1 MDAAEDDRDI
11 KLQKQSSAFIG
22 DFELALHPFL
32 YRTTADGIPKVRRN
46 VRAREADRLVGL
58 LEPFQELP
66 QLLDPHLGR
75 FLPVLSDAL
84 LAYLRAPSRKKGAV
98 RPLLVTLSQAI
109 CRLLYTFCKIRGE
122 KVVVRFFG
130 AETKN
135 LELLLKAVEDSEG
148 REDAGE
154 GEEEEKGWT
163 WEERY
168 ICLLWLSHLLLA
180 PFDLSTISSA
190 GTGSVKRPEIANLV
204 WPETLSS
211 VAERVI
217 PLAIKYLGAAGK
229 ERDAAKA
236 LLVRISMRRDM
247 QELGLLDALVQWAM
261 ACLKSSTTLASNS
274 SYYYIGVLSYL
285 AGILISSLSTA
296 DMDPYLLKVFRTVQ
310 NISDEENV
318 AFKTVHAS
326 AIARKTVIK
335 VLRTI
340 AVLALRREYSS
351 KGNEVITNEIAEST
365 VGYLLDALADNDTP
379 VRLAASKALSVITL
393 KLAPDLASQ
402 VVSAVLDS
410 LTTSVLWTT
419 FPDGT
424 KTQDLSAVNPQ
435 EWHGLILTLSHLLY
449 RKSPPPG
456 SLALILH
463 ALLTGL
469 TFERRSTS
477 GSSVGTNVR
486 DAACFGI
493 WALARRYTT
502 RELQDIDTDEVGA
515 ATSHGGEKSI
525 IQIMATELVVAAS
538 YDSAGNIR
546 RGASAALQE
555 LIGRHPDIVTEGIAV
570 VQVVDYHAV
579 ALRSRAILE
588 VAPAAARLGDCYAEA
603 LMRALFGWRGV
614 GSGDAKSR
622 RTVAGGVG
630 ALVNLFGGGGE
641 KPWWRVH
648 GLIRQIDEQLGNL
661 KARAIDERHGLV
673 LAMASAAAGLPTL
686 LGAGA
691 VKEREDLLD
700 ALRAI
705 QRLVLGALKSA
716 MATTSRRPELGLEA
730 TCRLIVA
737 ACAIIK
743 MESVLRDMEYINNPA
758 LEAVVWENILPN
770 DEVALGDIPGK
781 LFDSIDLAKAS
792 KIVKALGS
800 ATKHTLDSFEA
811 REIAE
816 ASRSITDASLR
827 LADPETIEAAVAA
840 ATSLNLVIPA
850 DASES
855 LIQSWALAVTDR
867 SSRTRCPGYLF
878 ALASVFTHTELQDD
892 ICTLILSQWQEATN
906 IVDRVS
912 ILQCL
917 NRGRIMESHT
927 KRFIPL
933 IAEGLDDYT
942 TDARGDI
949 GSLAR
954 IEALKATS
962 EAFATIPRDAKSGA
976 VVKAAG
982 KGWYADEELF
992 GSLYS
997 RTLRL
1002 AAEKLDKVRAEAQ
1015 TALAILIQ
1023 DPMYGPY
1030 PPLLTTK
1037 LTPDS
1042 QQTAF
1047 ASAQHATR
1055 TYFRHLLDLQ
1065 LPSSASWLSTTHLHS
1080 HQRWTPHLF
1089 DGYVSAA
1096 DSGAEGLIRA
1106 SRAALNDFCFAAP
1119 ANRDLVCNALVGSV
1133 KRLHDAGDERVLL
1146 PAMSVV
1152 AFLFDAGI
1160 LEGGEQGMRGLFLA
1174 TQRAH
1179 FKSGSVRKLEV
1190 AVRVYGGLLGVGEE
1204 EREVGKVL
1212 LRMLRHPFPGVRKA
1226 VEDVLWVGRG
1236 VGKGGVGVQGVKKA
1250 LEERWESSPE

>member
-11 KLQKQSSAFIG
+11 KLQKLSSTFIA
-22 DFELALHPFL
+22 DFELSLHPFL
-32 YRTTADGIPKVRRN
+32 YRTTTDGTPPKVRRN

-75 FLPVLSDAL
+75 FLPVLADAL
-84 LAYLRAPSRKKGAV
+84 LAHLRAPPRKKGV
-98 RPLLVTLSQAI
+98 ERPQLVTLSQAI

-135 LELLLKAVEDSEG
+135 LELLLNAVEDAEG
-148 REDAGE
+148 SKETGE
-154 GEEEEKGWT
+154 GDEGVKEWT
-163 WEERY
+163 WEERGREE
-168 ICLLWLSHLLLA
+168 
-180 PFDLSTISSA
+180 A
-190 GTGSVKRPEIANLV
+190 GDSEPGMAGEASKCGRAGHPAGDQVSGSGR
-204 WPETLSS
+204 
-211 VAERVI
+211 EREGCGE
-217 PLAIKYLGAAGK
+217 GAAGAHFY
-229 ERDAAKA
+229 EAGYASAGATGCTCTVGDGVPEVIDNIGIELVI
-236 LLVRISMRRDM
+236 LLH
-247 QELGLLDALVQWAM
+247 
-261 ACLKSSTTLASNS
+261 C
-274 SYYYIGVLSYL
+274 
-285 AGILISSLSTA
+285 TA

-351 KGNEVITNEIAEST
+351 KGNEVITNEIVEST
-365 VGYLLDALADNDTP
+365 VSYLLDALADNDTP

-410 LTTSVLWTT
+410 LATNILWTT
-419 FPDGT
+419 LPDGT
-424 KTQDLSAVNPQ
+424 KTQDLTAVNPQ

-449 RKSPPPG
+449 RKSPPPD

-502 RELQDIDTDEVGA
+502 RELQDVVTAEVGA
-515 ATSHGGEKSI
+515 ATAHTGEKSI
-525 IQIMATELVVAAS
+525 IQILATELVVAAS

-588 VAPAAARLGDCYAEA
+588 VAPAAARLGDCYADA

-630 ALVNLFGGGGE
+630 ELVKLFGGSGKE
-641 KPWWRVH
+641 KPWRRVQ
-648 GLIRQIDEQLGNL
+648 GLIEQIDRQLGNL
-661 KARAIDERHGLV
+661 KPRAIDERHGLV
-673 LAMASAAAGLPTL
+673 LVMAAAAGALPS
-686 LGAGA
+686 
-691 VKEREDLLD
+691 LLD
-700 ALRAI
+700 ANSAKEWENLLDAVKAILRV
-705 QRLVLGALKSA
+705 VLSTLKSA
-716 MATTSRRPELGLEA
+716 MASTSRRPELGLEA

-737 ACAIIK
+737 ACPIVR
-743 MESVLRDMEYINNPA
+743 MERVLGHAGIDIVA
-758 LEAVVWENILPN
+758 WEKILHN
-770 DEVALGDIPGK
+770 ETSLKCIPDDS
-781 LFDSIDLAKAS
+781 FDSTE
-792 KIVKALGS
+792 V
-800 ATKHTLDSFEA
+800 
-811 REIAE
+811 REIVE
-816 ASRSITDASLR
+816 ASGSLIDASLR
-827 LADPETIEAAVAA
+827 LTDLDTIEAAVAA
-840 ATSLNLVIPA
+840 ATSLTLIIPTA
-850 DASES
+850 ASES
-855 LIQSWALAVTDR
+855 LIHAWAVAVTDH
-867 SSRTRCPGYLF
+867 SSRTRHPGYLF
-878 ALASVFTHTELQDD
+878 VLASVFTHTQSQDT
-892 ICTLILSQWQEATN
+892 ICALILSQWQQATN

-917 NRGRIMESHT
+917 NRAHILDSHT
-927 KRFIPL
+927 ARFIPL

-962 EAFATIPRDAKSGA
+962 KAFATIPRDGQSGA
-976 VVKAAG
+976 VVG
-982 KGWYADEELF
+982 DGNEDWFADEELF

-1002 AAEKLDKVRAEAQ
+1002 AAEKLDKVRGEAQ

-1023 DPMYGPY
+1023 DPI
-1030 PPLLTTK
+1030 
-1037 LTPDS
+1037 

-1047 ASAQHATR
+1047 IAANHASR

-1065 LPSSASWLSTTHLHS
+1065 LPSSASWLSTSSLHP
-1080 HQRWTPHLF
+1080 HGRWTSHLF

-1106 SRAALNDFCFAAP
+1106 SRAALDDFCFAAT
-1119 ANRDLVCNALVGSV
+1119 ANRELVCNALIGSV

-1152 AFLFDAGI
+1152 AFLFDVGI
-1160 LEGGEQGMRGLFLA
+1160 LEGGEKGLRGLFLA

-1204 EREVGKVL
+1204 EREVEKVL

-1226 VEDVLWVGRG
+1226 VEDMLWVGRG

-1250 LEERWESSPE
+1250 LEEKWESCAQPVAMVQMCPPSDPALPVALRLPRSNWLS

>member
-1 MDAAEDDRDI
+1 V
-11 KLQKQSSAFIG
+11 
-22 DFELALHPFL
+22 LA
-32 YRTTADGIPKVRRN
+32 
-46 VRAREADRLVGL
+46 
-58 LEPFQELP
+58 
-66 QLLDPHLGR
+66 
-75 FLPVLSDAL
+75 DAL
-84 LAYLRAPSRKKGAV
+84 LAYLRAPPRKRGV
-98 RPLLVTLSQAI
+98 ERSQLVTLSQAI

-135 LELLLKAVEDSEG
+135 LELLLNAVEEAEG
-148 REDAGE
+148 GKDAGE
-154 GEEEEKGWT
+154 GEERGKEWT

-190 GTGSVKRPEIANLV
+190 GTGDMKRPEIANLV
-204 WPETLSS
+204 WPDKLPS
-211 VAERVI
+211 VAERAI

-247 QELGLLDALVQWAM
+247 QALGLLDALVQWAM

-274 SYYYIGVLSYL
+274 SYYYIGLLSYL

-318 AFKTVHAS
+318 AFKTVHVS

-351 KGNEVITNEIAEST
+351 KGNEVITNEIVEST

-410 LTTSVLWTT
+410 LTTNILWTT
-419 FPDGT
+419 LPDGT
-424 KTQDLSAVNPQ
+424 KTQDLTAVNPQ

-449 RKSPPPG
+449 RKSPPPD

-502 RELQDIDTDEVGA
+502 RELQDVVTAEVGA
-515 ATSHGGEKSI
+515 ATAHTGEKSI
-525 IQIMATELVVAAS
+525 IQILATELVVAAS

-630 ALVNLFGGGGE
+630 ELVKLFGGGGKE
-641 KPWWRVH
+641 KPWRRVQ
-648 GLIRQIDEQLGNL
+648 GLIGQIDRQLGNL

-673 LAMASAAAGLPTL
+673 LVMAAAAGALPAL
-686 LGAGA
+686 LSADS
-691 VKEREDLLD
+691 VKEWEDLLD
-700 ALRAI
+700 AARAI
-705 QRLVLGALKSA
+705 LRVVLSTLKSA
-716 MATTSRRPELGLEA
+716 MAATSRRPELGLEA
-730 TCRLIVA
+730 TSRLIVA
-737 ACAIIK
+737 ACPIIR
-743 MESVLRDMEYINNPA
+743 MERVLDPTKRRSDAGIDTVP
-758 LEAVVWENILPN
+758 WEKILGN
-770 DEVALGDIPGK
+770 
-781 LFDSIDLAKAS
+781 
-792 KIVKALGS
+792 
-800 ATKHTLDSFEA
+800 
-811 REIAE
+811 E
-816 ASRSITDASLR
+816 ASPECIPDNLSYPAEISEIVEASGSLIDASLR
-827 LADPETIEAAVAA
+827 LTDPDTIEAAVAA
-840 ATSLNLVIPA
+840 ATSLTLIIPTA
-850 DASES
+850 ASES
-855 LIQSWALAVTDR
+855 LIHSWAVAVTDH
-867 SSRTRCPGYLF
+867 SSRTRHPGYLF
-878 ALASVFTHTELQDD
+878 VLASVFTHTQSQDT
-892 ICTLILSQWQEATN
+892 ICALILSQWQQATN

-912 ILQCL
+912 ILQSL
-917 NRGRIMESHT
+917 NRAHILDFHT
-927 KRFIPL
+927 ARFIPL

-962 EAFATIPRDAKSGA
+962 KAFATIPCDAQSGA
-976 VVKAAG
+976 VVRDG
-982 KGWYADEELF
+982 NEEWFADEDLF

-1002 AAEKLDKVRAEAQ
+1002 AAEKLDKVRGEAQ

-1023 DPMYGPY
+1023 DPMYVF
-1030 PPLLTTK
+1030 
-1037 LTPDS
+1037 S
-1042 QQTAF
+1042 
-1047 ASAQHATR
+1047 
-1055 TYFRHLLDLQ
+1055 
-1065 LPSSASWLSTTHLHS
+1065 
-1080 HQRWTPHLF
+1080 LF
-1089 DGYVSAA
+1089 
-1096 DSGAEGLIRA
+1096 
-1106 SRAALNDFCFAAP
+1106 P
-1119 ANRDLVCNALVGSV
+1119 
-1133 KRLHDAGDERVLL
+1133 
-1146 PAMSVV
+1146 
-1152 AFLFDAGI
+1152 
-1160 LEGGEQGMRGLFLA
+1160 
-1174 TQRAH
+1174 
-1179 FKSGSVRKLEV
+1179 
-1190 AVRVYGGLLGVGEE
+1190 
-1204 EREVGKVL
+1204 
-1212 LRMLRHPFPGVRKA
+1212 
-1226 VEDVLWVGRG
+1226 
-1236 VGKGGVGVQGVKKA
+1236 
-1250 LEERWESSPE
+1250 

>member
-11 KLQKQSSAFIG
+11 KLQKLSSTFIA
-22 DFELALHPFL
+22 DFELSLHPFL
-32 YRTTADGIPKVRRN
+32 YRTTADGVPKVRRN

-75 FLPVLSDAL
+75 FLPVLADAL
-84 LAYLRAPSRKKGAV
+84 LAYLRAPPRKRGAA

-135 LELLLKAVEDSEG
+135 LELLLNAVEEAEG

-154 GEEEEKGWT
+154 GEEEEKKWT

-190 GTGSVKRPEIANLV
+190 GTGNAKRMEIANLR
-204 WPETLSS
+204 WPERLPS

-274 SYYYIGVLSYL
+274 SYYYIGMLSYL

-410 LTTSVLWTT
+410 LTTNVLWTT
-419 FPDGT
+419 LPDGT
-424 KTQDLSAVNPQ
+424 KTQNLSAVNPQ

-449 RKSPPPG
+449 RKSPPPD

-477 GSSVGTNVR
+477 GSSIGTNVR

-502 RELQDIDTDEVGA
+502 LELQDVTTAEVGA
-515 ATSHGGEKSI
+515 ATAHGGEKSI
-525 IQIMATELVVAAS
+525 IQILATELVVAAS

-588 VAPAAARLGDCYAEA
+588 VAPAAAILGDCYAEA

-630 ALVNLFGGGGE
+630 ALVNLFGGSGGE
-641 KPWWRVH
+641 KPWRRVH
-648 GLIRQIDEQLGNL
+648 GLIQQIDGQLGNL
-661 KARAIDERHGLV
+661 KARAIEERHGLV
-673 LAMASAAAGLPTL
+673 LAMAAAVAGLPAL
-686 LGAGA
+686 LGADA

-700 ALRAI
+700 AMKAILRV
-705 QRLVLGALKSA
+705 VLWALKSA
-716 MATTSRRPELGLEA
+716 MAATSRRPELGLEA

-743 MESVLRDMEYINNPA
+743 MESVLRDMEYSNNPA
-758 LEAVVWENILPN
+758 LDAMAWKTTLRKDEAIPGYL
-770 DEVALGDIPGK
+770 PGK
-781 LFDSIDLAKAS
+781 LFDSLDSAKALE
-792 KIVKALGS
+792 IMDGLGS
-800 ATKHTLDSFEA
+800 ATKHSLDSFEA

-816 ASRSITDASLR
+816 ASVSLINASLR
-827 LADPETIEAAVAA
+827 LADTETIEAAVDA
-840 ATSLNLVIPA
+840 ATSLNMIIPT
-850 DASES
+850 DDSES
-855 LIQSWALAVTDR
+855 LIHSWTLAVTDH
-867 SSRTRCPGYLF
+867 SSRTRHPGYLF
-878 ALASVFTHTELQDD
+878 ALAGVFTHTQSQDA
-892 ICTLILSQWQEATN
+892 ICTLILDQWKVATN

-917 NRGRIMESHT
+917 NRARILESHT
-927 KRFIPL
+927 KRFVLL

-962 EAFATIPRDAKSGA
+962 KAFATISCDAKSGA
-976 VVKAAG
+976 VVEG
-982 KGWYADEELF
+982 ADEDWFADEDLF

-1023 DPMYGPY
+1023 DPI
-1030 PPLLTTK
+1030 
-1037 LTPDS
+1037 
-1042 QQTAF
+1042 QHTAF
-1047 ASAQHATR
+1047 TSAHHATR

-1065 LPSSASWLSTTHLHS
+1065 LSSSGHWLSTAPLHS
-1080 HQRWTPHLF
+1080 HQRWTPHVF

-1106 SRAALNDFCFAAP
+1106 SRAALNDFCFAES
-1119 ANRDLVCNALVGSV
+1119 ANRELVCNALVGSV

-1146 PAMSVV
+1146 PTMSVV

-1160 LEGGEQGMRGLFLA
+1160 LEGGEEGLRGLFLA

-1204 EREVGKVL
+1204 ERDVEKVL
-1212 LRMLRHPFPGVRKA
+1212 VRMLRHPFPGVRKA

-1250 LEERWESSPE
+1250 LEERWT

>member
-11 KLQKQSSAFIG
+11 KLQKLSSTFIA
-22 DFELALHPFL
+22 DFELSLQPFL
-32 YRTTADGIPKVRRN
+32 YRTTADGTPKVRRN

-66 QLLDPHLGR
+66 QLVDPHLGR
-75 FLPVLSDAL
+75 LLPALAEAL
-84 LAYLRAPSRKKGAV
+84 LADPRAAPRKRGGE
-98 RPLLVTLSQAI
+98 RPRLVTLSQAI

-135 LELLLKAVEDSEG
+135 LELLLNAVEDAEG
-148 REDAGE
+148 SKETGE
-154 GEEEEKGWT
+154 GDEGVKEWT

-190 GTGSVKRPEIANLV
+190 GTGDAKRPEIANLV
-204 WPETLSS
+204 WPEKLPS
-211 VAERVI
+211 VAERAI

-247 QELGLLDALVQWAM
+247 QALGLLDALVQWAM

-285 AGILISSLSTA
+285 AGILISPRSTT

-351 KGNEVITNEIAEST
+351 KGNEVITNEIVEST
-365 VGYLLDALADNDTP
+365 VGYLLDALADDVTP
-379 VRLAASKALSVITL
+379 
-393 KLAPDLASQ
+393 APDLASQ

-410 LTTSVLWTT
+410 LATNILWTT
-419 FPDGT
+419 LPDGT
-424 KTQDLSAVNPQ
+424 KTQDLTAVNPQ

-449 RKSPPPG
+449 RKSPPPD

-502 RELQDIDTDEVGA
+502 RELQDVVTAEVGA
-515 ATSHGGEKSI
+515 ATAHTGEKSI
-525 IQIMATELVVAAS
+525 IQILATELVVAAS

-588 VAPAAARLGDCYAEA
+588 VAAAAAGLGDCYAEA

-630 ALVNLFGGGGE
+630 ELVKLFGGSGKE
-641 KPWWRVH
+641 KPWRRVQ
-648 GLIRQIDEQLGNL
+648 GLIEQIDKQLGNL
-661 KARAIDERHGLV
+661 KPRAIDEKHGLV
-673 LAMASAAAGLPTL
+673 LVMAAAAGALPAL
-686 LGAGA
+686 LDANSA
-691 VKEREDLLD
+691 KEWEDLLD
-700 ALRAI
+700 AVKAILRV
-705 QRLVLGALKSA
+705 VLSTLKSA
-716 MATTSRRPELGLEA
+716 MASTSRRPELGLEA

-737 ACAIIK
+737 ACPIIR
-743 MESVLRDMEYINNPA
+743 MERVLGHAGIDIVA
-758 LEAVVWENILPN
+758 WEKILHN
-770 DEVALGDIPGK
+770 KTSLKCIPDDS
-781 LFDSIDLAKAS
+781 FDSTE
-792 KIVKALGS
+792 V
-800 ATKHTLDSFEA
+800 
-811 REIAE
+811 REIVGT
-816 ASRSITDASLR
+816 SGSLIDASLR
-827 LADPETIEAAVAA
+827 LTDLDTIEAAVAA
-840 ATSLNLVIPA
+840 ATSLTLIIPTA
-850 DASES
+850 ASES
-855 LIQSWALAVTDR
+855 LIHSWAVAVTDH
-867 SSRTRCPGYLF
+867 SSRTRHPGYLF
-878 ALASVFTHTELQDD
+878 VLASVFTHTQSQDA
-892 ICTLILSQWQEATN
+892 ICALILGQWQQATN

-917 NRGRIMESHT
+917 NRAQILDSHT
-927 KRFIPL
+927 ARFIPL

-962 EAFATIPRDAKSGA
+962 KAFATIPCDAQSGA
-976 VVKAAG
+976 MVQDG
-982 KGWYADEELF
+982 NEDWFADEDLF

-1002 AAEKLDKVRAEAQ
+1002 AAEKLDKVRGEAQ

-1023 DPMYGPY
+1023 DPI
-1030 PPLLTTK
+1030 
-1037 LTPDS
+1037 
-1042 QQTAF
+1042 QHAAF
-1047 ASAQHATR
+1047 TSSQHATR
-1055 TYFRHLLDLQ
+1055 VYFRHLLDLQ
-1065 LPSSASWLSTTHLHS
+1065 LPLSVSWLSTASLHP
-1080 HQRWTPHLF
+1080 HQRWTAHLF

-1096 DSGAEGLIRA
+1096 DSGPRASSVA

-1119 ANRDLVCNALVGSV
+1119 ANRELVCNALVGSV
-1133 KRLHDAGDERVLL
+1133 KRLHDAGDERMLL

-1152 AFLFDAGI
+1152 AFLFDVGI
-1160 LEGGEQGMRGLFLA
+1160 LEGGEKGLRGLFLA

-1190 AVRVYGGLLGVGEE
+1190 A
-1204 EREVGKVL
+1204 
-1212 LRMLRHPFPGVRKA
+1212 
-1226 VEDVLWVGRG
+1226 
-1236 VGKGGVGVQGVKKA
+1236 
-1250 LEERWESSPE
+1250 

>member
-11 KLQKQSSAFIG
+11 KLQKLSSTFIA
-22 DFELALHPFL
+22 DFELSLQPFL
-32 YRTTADGIPKVRRN
+32 YRTTADGTAKVRRN

-75 FLPVLSDAL
+75 FLPVLADAL
-84 LAYLRAPSRKKGAV
+84 LAYLRAPPLKKGV
-98 RPLLVTLSQAI
+98 ERPQLVTLSQAI

-130 AETKN
+130 AETRN
-135 LELLLKAVEDSEG
+135 LELLLNTVEDAERSEETG
-148 REDAGE
+148 KGD
-154 GEEEEKGWT
+154 EEVKEWT

-190 GTGSVKRPEIANLV
+190 GTGDAKRPEIANLV
-204 WPETLSS
+204 WPEKLPS
-211 VAERVI
+211 VAERAI

-247 QELGLLDALVQWAM
+247 QALALLDALVQWAM

-318 AFKTVHAS
+318 AFKIVHAS

-351 KGNEVITNEIAEST
+351 KGNEVITNEIVEST

-402 VVSAVLDS
+402 VVSAVLES
-410 LTTSVLWTT
+410 LTTNILWTT
-419 FPDGT
+419 LPDGT
-424 KTQDLSAVNPQ
+424 KTQDLTAVNPQ

-449 RKSPPPG
+449 RKSPPPD

-502 RELQDIDTDEVGA
+502 RELQDVVTAEVGA
-515 ATSHGGEKSI
+515 ATAHTGEKSI
-525 IQIMATELVVAAS
+525 IQILATELVVAAS

-588 VAPAAARLGDCYAEA
+588 VAPAAARLGDCYADA

-630 ALVNLFGGGGE
+630 ELVKLFAGSGKE
-641 KPWWRVH
+641 KPWRRVQE
-648 GLIRQIDEQLGNL
+648 LIEQIDRQLGNL
-661 KARAIDERHGLV
+661 KPRAIDERHGLV
-673 LAMASAAAGLPTL
+673 LVMAAAAGALPAL
-686 LGAGA
+686 LDANSA
-691 VKEREDLLD
+691 KEWEDLLD
-700 ALRAI
+700 AVKAILRV
-705 QRLVLGALKSA
+705 VLSTLKSA
-716 MATTSRRPELGLEA
+716 MASTSRRPELGLEA

-737 ACAIIK
+737 ACPIIR
-743 MESVLRDMEYINNPA
+743 MERVLGHAGIDIVA
-758 LEAVVWENILPN
+758 WEKILHN
-770 DEVALGDIPGK
+770 KTSLKCIPDDS
-781 LFDSIDLAKAS
+781 FDSTE
-792 KIVKALGS
+792 V
-800 ATKHTLDSFEA
+800 
-811 REIAE
+811 REIVGT
-816 ASRSITDASLR
+816 SGSLIDASLR
-827 LADPETIEAAVAA
+827 LTDLDTIEAAVAA
-840 ATSLNLVIPA
+840 ATSLTLIIPTA
-850 DASES
+850 ASES
-855 LIQSWALAVTDR
+855 LIHSWAVAVTDH
-867 SSRTRCPGYLF
+867 SSRTRHPGYLF
-878 ALASVFTHTELQDD
+878 VLASVFTHTQSQDA
-892 ICTLILSQWQEATN
+892 ICALILGQWQQATN

-917 NRGRIMESHT
+917 NRAQILDSHT
-927 KRFIPL
+927 ARFIPL

-962 EAFATIPRDAKSGA
+962 KAFATIPCDAQSGA
-976 VVKAAG
+976 MVQDG
-982 KGWYADEELF
+982 NEDWFADEDLF

-1002 AAEKLDKVRAEAQ
+1002 AAEKLDKVRGEAQ

-1023 DPMYGPY
+1023 DPI
-1030 PPLLTTK
+1030 
-1037 LTPDS
+1037 
-1042 QQTAF
+1042 QHAAF
-1047 ASAQHATR
+1047 TSSQHATR
-1055 TYFRHLLDLQ
+1055 VYFRHLLDLQ
-1065 LPSSASWLSTTHLHS
+1065 LPSSVSWLSTASIHP
-1080 HQRWTPHLF
+1080 HQRWTAHLF

-1119 ANRDLVCNALVGSV
+1119 ANRELVCNALVGSV

-1152 AFLFDAGI
+1152 AFLFDVGI
-1160 LEGGEQGMRGLFLA
+1160 LEGGEKGLRGLFLA

-1204 EREVGKVL
+1204 EREVEKVL
-1212 LRMLRHPFPGVRKA
+1212 VRMLRHPFPGVRKA

-1250 LEERWESSPE
+1250 LEEKWESGGE

>member
-11 KLQKQSSAFIG
+11 KLQKLSSGFIG
-22 DFELALHPFL
+22 DFELSLHPFL
-32 YRTTADGIPKVRRN
+32 YRTTADGTPKVRHN

-75 FLPVLSDAL
+75 FVPVLADAL
-84 LAYLRAPSRKKGAV
+84 LAYLRAPPRKSGAA

-130 AETKN
+130 SETKN
-135 LELLLKAVEDSEG
+135 LELMLKAVEDAEG
-148 REDAGE
+148 LEDAGE
-154 GEEEEKGWT
+154 REEGEKEWT

-190 GTGSVKRPEIANLV
+190 GTGNVKRPEIANLV
-204 WPETLSS
+204 WPEKLPS

-247 QELGLLDALVQWAM
+247 QALGLLDALVQWAM

-351 KGNEVITNEIAEST
+351 KGNEVITNEIVEST

-393 KLAPDLASQ
+393 KLAPDMASQ
-402 VVSAVLDS
+402 VVAAVLDS
-410 LTTSVLWTT
+410 LTADVLWTT
-419 FPDGT
+419 LPDGT

-449 RKSPPPG
+449 RKSPPPD

-477 GSSVGTNVR
+477 GSSIGTNVR

-502 RELQDIDTDEVGA
+502 FELQGVATTEIGA
-515 ATSHGGEKSI
+515 ATAHGGEKSI
-525 IQIMATELVVAAS
+525 IQILATELVVAAS

-546 RGASAALQE
+546 RGASAAMQE
-555 LIGRHPDIVTEGIAV
+555 LIGRHPDIVMQGIAV

-588 VAPAAARLGDCYAEA
+588 VAPAVARLGDCYAEA

-630 ALVNLFGGGGE
+630 ALVNLFGGGDE
-641 KPWWRVH
+641 KPWRRVL
-648 GLIRQIDEQLGNL
+648 GLVRQIDGQLGNL

-673 LAMASAAAGLPTL
+673 LAMAAAVTELPTL
-686 LGAGA
+686 LGADV
-691 VKEREDLLD
+691 VKEWVDLSD
-700 ALRAI
+700 AVRAI
-705 QRLVLGALKSA
+705 LQVVLDVLKSA
-716 MATTSRRPELGLEA
+716 IAATSRRPELGLES

-737 ACAIIK
+737 TCPVIR
-743 MESVLRDMEYINNPA
+743 MTRV
-758 LEAVVWENILPN
+758 LEAMGGGTNATLDTVAWENILRNEAATACVPDDSN
-770 DEVALGDIPGK
+770 DSAEVSEIVEVSGSL
-781 LFDSIDLAKAS
+781 ID
-792 KIVKALGS
+792 V
-800 ATKHTLDSFEA
+800 
-811 REIAE
+811 
-816 ASRSITDASLR
+816 SLR
-827 LADPETIEAAVAA
+827 LTDPEAIEAAVAA
-840 ATSLNLVIPA
+840 ATSLTLILPTA
-850 DASES
+850 ISES
-855 LIQSWALAVTDR
+855 LIRSWMVAVADH
-867 SSRTRCPGYLF
+867 SNRTRHPGYLF
-878 ALASVFTHTELQDD
+878 ALAGVFTHTQSQDA
-892 ICTLILSQWQEATN
+892 ICALIQSQWQTARN

-917 NRGRIMESHT
+917 NRARILDSHT
-927 KRFIPL
+927 ARFVPL
-933 IAEGLDDYT
+933 ISAGLDDYT

-962 EAFATIPRDAKSGA
+962 RAFATIPCDAQNGA
-976 VVKAAG
+976 VVRNADDD
-982 KGWYADEELF
+982 WFADEDMF

-1002 AAEKLDKVRAEAQ
+1002 AAEKLDKVRGEAQ

-1023 DPMYGPY
+1023 DPI
-1030 PPLLTTK
+1030 
-1037 LTPDS
+1037 
-1042 QQTAF
+1042 QHNAF
-1047 ASAQHATR
+1047 TSAQHATR

-1065 LPSSASWLSTTHLHS
+1065 LPSSTHWLSTASLHP
-1080 HQRWTPHLF
+1080 HRTWTSHLF

-1096 DSGAEGLIRA
+1096 DAGAEGLIRA

-1119 ANRDLVCNALVGSV
+1119 QNRELVCNALVGSV
-1133 KRLHDAGDERVLL
+1133 KRLHEAGDERVLL
-1146 PAMSVV
+1146 PMMSVV

-1160 LEGGEQGMRGLFLA
+1160 LEGGDKGLRGLFLA

-1190 AVRVYGGLLGVGEE
+1190 AVRVYGGLLRVGEE
-1204 EREVGKVL
+1204 ERDVEKVL

-1226 VEDVLWVGRG
+1226 VEDVLWVDRG
-1236 VGKGGVGVQGVKKA
+1236 VGKGEVGVQGVKRA
-1250 LEERWESSPE
+1250 LEERWEGGGE

>member
-11 KLQKQSSAFIG
+11 KLQKLSSTFIA
-22 DFELALHPFL
+22 DFELSLHPFL
-32 YRTTADGIPKVRRN
+32 YRTTADGTPKVRRN
-46 VRAREADRLVGL
+46 VRAREADRL

-75 FLPVLSDAL
+75 FLPVLADAL
-84 LAYLRAPSRKKGAV
+84 LAYLRAPPRKKGAA

-135 LELLLKAVEDSEG
+135 LELLLNAVEEA
-148 REDAGE
+148 EDEVLGEDGE
-154 GEEEEKGWT
+154 GKEAWT

-190 GTGSVKRPEIANLV
+190 GTGRVKKPEIANLV
-204 WPETLSS
+204 WPEKLPS
-211 VAERVI
+211 VAARVI

-247 QELGLLDALVQWAM
+247 QALGLLDALVQWAM
-261 ACLKSSTTLASNS
+261 ACLKSSTTLAANS

-351 KGNEVITNEIAEST
+351 KGNEVITTEIAEST
-365 VGYLLDALADNDTP
+365 IGYLLDALADNDTP

-402 VVSAVLDS
+402 VVSAVLES
-410 LTTSVLWTT
+410 LTTNVLWTT
-419 FPDGT
+419 LPDGT
-424 KTQDLSAVNPQ
+424 KAQDLSAVNPQ

-449 RKSPPPG
+449 RKSPPSD

-477 GSSVGTNVR
+477 GSSIGTNVR

-502 RELQDIDTDEVGA
+502 RELQNVDTAEVSA
-515 ATSHGGEKSI
+515 ATAHGEKSI
-525 IQIMATELVVAAS
+525 IQILATELVVAAS

-555 LIGRHPDIVTEGIAV
+555 LIGRHPDIVTEGISV

-630 ALVNLFGGGGE
+630 ALVNLFGKDGGE
-641 KPWWRVH
+641 KPWRRVQ
-648 GLIRQIDEQLGNL
+648 GLIAQIDGQLKNL
-661 KARAIDERHGLV
+661 KARAIEEKHGLV
-673 LAMASAAAGLPTL
+673 LVMAAAAAALPAL
-686 LGAGA
+686 LGVDA
-691 VKEREDLLD
+691 VKKWDDLLD
-700 ALRAI
+700 TVRSIL
-705 QRLVLGALKSA
+705 QVSLGSLKSA
-716 MATTSRRPELGLEA
+716 VEATSRRPELGLEA
-730 TCRLIVA
+730 ACRLIVA
-737 ACAIIK
+737 VCPIIR
-743 MESVLRDMEYINNPA
+743 MSRV
-758 LEAVVWENILPN
+758 LEAMKGGSHAALDAVAWENILRDNEAAPKCVPDDSN
-770 DEVALGDIPGK
+770 DSAEVSE
-781 LFDSIDLAKAS
+781 FVETAKS
-792 KIVKALGS
+792 LI
-800 ATKHTLDSFEA
+800 
-811 REIAE
+811 
-816 ASRSITDASLR
+816 DASLR
-827 LADPETIEAAVAA
+827 LADLETIEAAVAA
-840 ATSLNLVIPA
+840 ATSLTLILPTA
-850 DASES
+850 ASES
-855 LIQSWALAVTDR
+855 LIHSWTLAVTDR
-867 SSRTRCPGYLF
+867 SSRTRYPGYLF
-878 ALASVFTHTELQDD
+878 ALASVFTHTQSRDA
-892 ICTLILSQWQEATN
+892 ICTLILSEWQEATN
-906 IVDRVS
+906 ILHRVS

-917 NRGRIMESHT
+917 NRARILDTHT
-927 KRFIPL
+927 TRFVPL

-962 EAFATIPRDAKSGA
+962 RAFATIPGDARPAIRDGDSN
-976 VVKAAG
+976 
-982 KGWYADEELF
+982 WFADEDVF

-1023 DPMYGPY
+1023 DPI
-1030 PPLLTTK
+1030 
-1037 LTPDS
+1037 
-1042 QQTAF
+1042 QHTAF
-1047 ASAQHATR
+1047 TSAQHATR

-1065 LPSSASWLSTTHLHS
+1065 LPSSTWLSTSPLHH
-1080 HQRWTPHLF
+1080 HQRWASHLF

-1119 ANRDLVCNALVGSV
+1119 ANRELVCNTLVGSV

-1146 PAMSVV
+1146 PMMSVV

-1160 LEGGEQGMRGLFLA
+1160 LEGGEKGLRGLFLA

-1190 AVRVYGGLLGVGEE
+1190 AVRVYEGLLGVREE
-1204 EREVGKVL
+1204 EREVEKVL

-1236 VGKGGVGVQGVKKA
+1236 VGKGGVGVQGVKRA
-1250 LEERWESSPE
+1250 LEERWEGGKE

>member
-1 MDAAEDDRDI
+1 M
-11 KLQKQSSAFIG
+11 
-22 DFELALHPFL
+22 
-32 YRTTADGIPKVRRN
+32 
-46 VRAREADRLVGL
+46 
-58 LEPFQELP
+58 
-66 QLLDPHLGR
+66 
-75 FLPVLSDAL
+75 
-84 LAYLRAPSRKKGAV
+84 
-98 RPLLVTLSQAI
+98 
-109 CRLLYTFCKIRGE
+109 
-122 KVVVRFFG
+122 VRFFG

-135 LELLLKAVEDSEG
+135 LELLLKAVEDAER

-154 GEEEEKGWT
+154 GAEGEKAWT

-204 WPETLSS
+204 WPEKLPS

-326 AIARKTVIK
+326 AIARKTDIK

-502 RELQDIDTDEVGA
+502 RELQDVATDEIGL
-515 ATSHGGEKSI
+515 ATAHGGEKSI
-525 IQIMATELVVAAS
+525 VQIMATELVVAAS

-630 ALVNLFGGGGE
+630 ALVKLFSGGRE

-648 GLIRQIDEQLGNL
+648 GLIRQIDGQLGNL

-686 LGAGA
+686 LGADA

-700 ALRAI
+700 AVRAI
-705 QRLVLGALKSA
+705 LRVVLWALKCA
-716 MATTSRRPELGLEA
+716 MKTTSRRPELGLEA

-743 MESVLRDMEYINNPA
+743 MEGVLKDMEYINNPA
-758 LEAVVWENILPN
+758 LEAVAWENILRN
-770 DEVALGDIPGK
+770 DEVTPGYIP
-781 LFDSIDLAKAS
+781 FDSLDLVKAS
-792 KIVKALGS
+792 EIVKACGS
-800 ATKHTLDSFEA
+800 TTKHSLGSFEA

-816 ASRSITDASLR
+816 ASKSLIDASLR
-827 LADPETIEAAVAA
+827 LADPETIEAAVVA

-867 SSRTRCPGYLF
+867 SSRTRRPGYLF
-878 ALASVFTHTELQDD
+878 ALASVFTYTELQDD
-892 ICTLILSQWQEATN
+892 ICTLILNQWQEATN

-917 NRGRIMESHT
+917 NRGRILESHT
-927 KRFIPL
+927 ERFIPL
-933 IAEGLDDYT
+933 ISEGLDDYT

-962 EAFATIPRDAKSGA
+962 KAFATIPCDAKSGA
-976 VVKAAG
+976 VVKGAAG

-1030 PPLLTTK
+1030 PSL
-1037 LTPDS
+1037 
-1042 QQTAF
+1042 
-1047 ASAQHATR
+1047 
-1055 TYFRHLLDLQ
+1055 
-1065 LPSSASWLSTTHLHS
+1065 
-1080 HQRWTPHLF
+1080 
-1089 DGYVSAA
+1089 
-1096 DSGAEGLIRA
+1096 
-1106 SRAALNDFCFAAP
+1106 
-1119 ANRDLVCNALVGSV
+1119 
-1133 KRLHDAGDERVLL
+1133 
-1146 PAMSVV
+1146 
-1152 AFLFDAGI
+1152 
-1160 LEGGEQGMRGLFLA
+1160 
-1174 TQRAH
+1174 
-1179 FKSGSVRKLEV
+1179 
-1190 AVRVYGGLLGVGEE
+1190 
-1204 EREVGKVL
+1204 
-1212 LRMLRHPFPGVRKA
+1212 
-1226 VEDVLWVGRG
+1226 
-1236 VGKGGVGVQGVKKA
+1236 
-1250 LEERWESSPE
+1250 

>member
-11 KLQKQSSAFIG
+11 KLQKLSSTFIA
-22 DFELALHPFL
+22 DFELSLQPFL
-32 YRTTADGIPKVRRN
+32 YRTTADGTAKVRRN

-58 LEPFQELP
+58 
-66 QLLDPHLGR
+66 
-75 FLPVLSDAL
+75 
-84 LAYLRAPSRKKGAV
+84 
-98 RPLLVTLSQAI
+98 
-109 CRLLYTFCKIRGE
+109 IRGE

-130 AETKN
+130 AETRN
-135 LELLLKAVEDSEG
+135 LELLLNTVEDAERSEETG
-148 REDAGE
+148 KGD
-154 GEEEEKGWT
+154 EEVKEWT
-163 WEERY
+163 WEER
-168 ICLLWLSHLLLA
+168 HRGREE
-180 PFDLSTISSA
+180 A
-190 GTGSVKRPEIANLV
+190 GDS
-204 WPETLSS
+204 
-211 VAERVI
+211 
-217 PLAIKYLGAAGK
+217 
-229 ERDAAKA
+229 
-236 LLVRISMRRDM
+236 
-247 QELGLLDALVQWAM
+247 ELGMAGEASKCGRAGHPTGDQVSGSGREREGCGEGATGAHFYEAGYASTGATGCACTVGHGMFEVVDNVGVELIILLH
-261 ACLKSSTTLASNS
+261 C
-274 SYYYIGVLSYL
+274 
-285 AGILISSLSTA
+285 TA

-318 AFKTVHAS
+318 AFKIVHAS

-351 KGNEVITNEIAEST
+351 KGNEVITNEIVEST

-393 KLAPDLASQ
+393 KLAPGLASQ
-402 VVSAVLDS
+402 VVSAVLES
-410 LTTSVLWTT
+410 LTTNILWTT
-419 FPDGT
+419 LPDGT
-424 KTQDLSAVNPQ
+424 KTQDLTAVNPQ

-449 RKSPPPG
+449 RKSPPPD

-502 RELQDIDTDEVGA
+502 RELQDVVTAEVGA
-515 ATSHGGEKSI
+515 ATAHTGEKSI
-525 IQIMATELVVAAS
+525 IQILATELVVAAS

-588 VAPAAARLGDCYAEA
+588 VAPAAARLGDCYADA

-630 ALVNLFGGGGE
+630 ELVKLFAGSGKE
-641 KPWWRVH
+641 KPWRRVQE
-648 GLIRQIDEQLGNL
+648 LIEQIDRQLGNL
-661 KARAIDERHGLV
+661 KPRAIDERHGLV
-673 LAMASAAAGLPTL
+673 LVMAAAAGALPAL
-686 LGAGA
+686 LDANSA
-691 VKEREDLLD
+691 KEWEDLLD
-700 ALRAI
+700 AVKAILRV
-705 QRLVLGALKSA
+705 VLSTLKSA
-716 MATTSRRPELGLEA
+716 MASTSRRPELGLEA

-737 ACAIIK
+737 ACPIIR
-743 MESVLRDMEYINNPA
+743 MERVLGHAGIDIVA
-758 LEAVVWENILPN
+758 WEKILHN
-770 DEVALGDIPGK
+770 KTSLKCIPDDS
-781 LFDSIDLAKAS
+781 FDSTE
-792 KIVKALGS
+792 V
-800 ATKHTLDSFEA
+800 
-811 REIAE
+811 REIVGT
-816 ASRSITDASLR
+816 SGSLIDASLR
-827 LADPETIEAAVAA
+827 LTDLDTIEAAVAA
-840 ATSLNLVIPA
+840 ATSLTLIIPTA
-850 DASES
+850 ASES
-855 LIQSWALAVTDR
+855 LIHSWAVAVTDH
-867 SSRTRCPGYLF
+867 SSRTRHPGYLF
-878 ALASVFTHTELQDD
+878 VLASVFTHTQSQDA
-892 ICTLILSQWQEATN
+892 ICALILGQWQQATN

-917 NRGRIMESHT
+917 NRAQILDSHT
-927 KRFIPL
+927 ARFIPL

-962 EAFATIPRDAKSGA
+962 KAFATIPCDAQSGA
-976 VVKAAG
+976 MVQDG
-982 KGWYADEELF
+982 NEDWFADEDLF

-1002 AAEKLDKVRAEAQ
+1002 AAEKLDKVRGEAQ

-1023 DPMYGPY
+1023 DPI
-1030 PPLLTTK
+1030 
-1037 LTPDS
+1037 
-1042 QQTAF
+1042 QHAAF
-1047 ASAQHATR
+1047 TSSQHATR
-1055 TYFRHLLDLQ
+1055 VYFRHLLDLQ
-1065 LPSSASWLSTTHLHS
+1065 LPSSVSWLSTASIHP
-1080 HQRWTPHLF
+1080 HQRWTAHLF

-1119 ANRDLVCNALVGSV
+1119 ANRELVCNALVGSV

-1152 AFLFDAGI
+1152 AFLFDVGI
-1160 LEGGEQGMRGLFLA
+1160 LEGGEKGLRGLFLA

-1204 EREVGKVL
+1204 EREVEKVL
-1212 LRMLRHPFPGVRKA
+1212 VRMLRHPFPGVRRGGGGGEGGGEGA
-1226 VEDVLWVGRG
+1226 GEDAEASVSWREEGGGGCRQGWQGSGEGRG
-1236 VGKGGVGVQGVKKA
+1236 GGSGGEEGIGGEVG
-1250 LEERWESSPE
+1250 EWW

>member
-11 KLQKQSSAFIG
+11 KLQKLSSSFIA
-22 DFELALHPFL
+22 DFELSLHPFL
-32 YRTTADGIPKVRRN
+32 YRTTPDGTPKVRRN

-75 FLPVLSDAL
+75 FLPVLADAL
-84 LAYLRAPSRKKGAV
+84 LAYLRAPPRKRGV
-98 RPLLVTLSQAI
+98 ERSQLVTLSQAI

-130 AETKN
+130 AEAKN
-135 LELLLKAVEDSEG
+135 LELLLNAIEEAEG
-148 REDAGE
+148 AKDAGE
-154 GEEEEKGWT
+154 GEEGEKEWT

-190 GTGSVKRPEIANLV
+190 GTGDAKRPEIANLA
-204 WPETLSS
+204 WPEKLPS
-211 VAERVI
+211 VAERAI

-247 QELGLLDALVQWAM
+247 QALGLLDALVQWAM

-351 KGNEVITNEIAEST
+351 KGNELITHEIAEST

-379 VRLAASKALSVITL
+379 VRLAASKALSVITF

-410 LTTSVLWTT
+410 LATNILWTT
-419 FPDGT
+419 LPDGT
-424 KTQDLSAVNPQ
+424 KAQDLTAVNSQ

-449 RKSPPPG
+449 RKSPPPD

-502 RELQDIDTDEVGA
+502 RELQDVVTAEVGA
-515 ATSHGGEKSI
+515 ATSYDGEKSI
-525 IQIMATELVVAAS
+525 IQILATELVVAAS

-570 VQVVDYHAV
+570 VQAVDYHAV

-630 ALVNLFGGGGE
+630 ELVKLFGGSGKE
-641 KPWWRVH
+641 KPWRRVQE
-648 GLIRQIDEQLGNL
+648 LIGQIYGHLGNL

-673 LAMASAAAGLPTL
+673 LVMAAAAAALPAL
-686 LGAGA
+686 LGGADAG
-691 VKEREDLLD
+691 KEWEDLLD
-700 ALRAI
+700 AVKAILRV
-705 QRLVLGALKSA
+705 VLWTLKSA
-716 MATTSRRPELGLEA
+716 MAATSRRPELGLEA

-737 ACAIIK
+737 ACPIIR
-743 MESVLRDMEYINNPA
+743 MERV
-758 LEAVVWENILPN
+758 LEAMKYRFDATIDTAWEKTMLN
-770 DEVALGDIPGK
+770 EAASKCIPVDLFYAAEISEIKEAHGS
-781 LFDSIDLAKAS
+781 LTNNTFDS
-792 KIVKALGS
+792 
-800 ATKHTLDSFEA
+800 TEA
-811 REIAE
+811 REIVE
-816 ASRSITDASLR
+816 ASGSLIDSSLR

-840 ATSLNLVIPA
+840 ATSLTLIIPTT
-850 DASES
+850 ASES
-855 LIQSWALAVTDR
+855 LIHAWVAAVTDH
-867 SSRTRCPGYLF
+867 SSRTRHPGYLF
-878 ALASVFTHTELQDD
+878 VLTSVFTHTQSQDA
-892 ICTLILSQWQEATN
+892 ICALILSQWQQATN

-917 NRGRIMESHT
+917 NRAQILDSHT
-927 KRFIPL
+927 ASFIPL

-962 EAFATIPRDAKSGA
+962 KAFATIPCDAQSGA
-976 VVKAAG
+976 VVRDG
-982 KGWYADEELF
+982 NEEWFADEDLF

-1002 AAEKLDKVRAEAQ
+1002 AAEKLDKVRGEAQ

-1023 DPMYGPY
+1023 DPI
-1030 PPLLTTK
+1030 
-1037 LTPDS
+1037 
-1042 QQTAF
+1042 QHTAF
-1047 ASAQHATR
+1047 TSAQHATR

-1065 LPSSASWLSTTHLHS
+1065 LPSSASWLSTASLHA
-1080 HQRWTPHLF
+1080 HERWTSHLF

-1119 ANRDLVCNALVGSV
+1119 ANRELVCNALVGSV

-1152 AFLFDAGI
+1152 AFLFDVGI
-1160 LEGGEQGMRGLFLA
+1160 LEGGEKGLRGLFLA

-1190 AVRVYGGLLGVGEE
+1190 AVRVYGGLLGIGEE
-1204 EREVGKVL
+1204 EREVEKVL
-1212 LRMLRHPFPGVRKA
+1212 VRMLRHPFPGVRKA

-1236 VGKGGVGVQGVKKA
+1236 VGKGGVGVQGVKRA
-1250 LEERWESSPE
+1250 LEERWEAGGE